1 MTAKTWPY
9 PAIVAH
15 RGGGKLAPE
24 NTLAGI
30 DTGARLG
37 HKMIEFD
44 VKLSLD
50 SEIFLLHDDTLDRTS
65 NGWGIAG
72 QLPWEKL
79 LQLDVG
85 GWFGNDFAGE
95 RLPLLSQ
102 VAERCASYNMMAN
115 IEIKP
120 TTGLE
125 AETGR
130 VVALAAR
137 ELWQNQTAPLLSSFS
152 YDALAAAMQAV
163 PELPRGLL
171 LHEWHD
177 DWQQMTESL
186 DCISVHFNHKVLN
199 QERVAALKAAGLRIL
214 VYTVNQPERARALLS
229 WGVDAICTDRIDLL
243 SADFATSS
251 AGVQAPD

>member
-1 MTAKTWPY
+1 MTDNAWPY
-9 PAIVAH
+9 PTIVAH

-30 DTGARLG
+30 DTGAELG

-44 VKLSLD
+44 VKLSSD
-50 SEIFLLHDDTLDRTS
+50 GEIFLLHDDTLDRTS

-79 LQLDVG
+79 LQLDAG
-85 GWFGNDFAGE
+85 SWFSSDFSGE

-102 VAERCASYNMMAN
+102 VAQRCMAYSMSAN

-137 ELWQNQTAPLLSSFS
+137 DLWKNQPAPLLSSFS
-152 YDALAAAMQAV
+152 FTALEAAMQAV

-171 LHEWHD
+171 LHEWHE
-177 DWQQMTESL
+177 DWQPLTQQL
-186 DCISVHFNHKVLN
+186 GCVSVHFNHKVLT
-199 QERVAALKAAGLRIL
+199 QQRVSQLQAAGLRIL
-214 VYTVNQPERARALLS
+214 VYTVNNPQRARELLG
-229 WGVDAICTDRIDLL
+229 WGVDAICTDRIDLIGPAF
-243 SADFATSS
+243 S
-251 AGVQAPD
+251 